1 MVMAY
6 IYILVGEHELALDT
20 MESVLA
26 MPGPCSAR
34 LLAVDPIW
42 TPLRNNP
49 RFQKLL
55 QQPDKVFR

>member
-1 MVMAY
+1 MVMAH
-6 IYILVGEHELALDT
+6 IYVLVGEYDLALDT

-26 MPGPCSAR
+26 MPGGYSAR

-42 TPLRNNP
+42 APLRGNP

-55 QQPDKVFR
+55 QQPDKVF